1 MKSDFNAPQPATLKR
16 FHARAMQAGT
26 GSSLYY
32 EADTMEELQ
41 VMLYGS
47 AYPAERASVQT
58 YDNSERLRTNEI
70 IQDIAR
76 YGAVLCGAVH
86 NIPLDEIYAIKSKS
100 ERDQNV

>member
-1 MKSDFNAPQPATLKR
+1 MKSDFNAPQPAMVKR
-16 FHARAMQAGT
+16 FHCRAVQAGT
-26 GSSLYY
+26 GNSLYY
-32 EADTMEELQ
+32 EADTMAELQ

-58 YDNSERLRTNEI
+58 YDNSERIRTNEI

-86 NIPLDEIYAIKSKS
+86 DIPLDEIYAIKSKS

>member
-16 FHARAMQAGT
+16 FHCRAMQAGT
-26 GSSLYY
+26 GNSLYY

-58 YDNSERLRTNEI
+58 YDNSERIRENEI

-76 YGAVLCGAVH
+76 YGPVLCGAVH
-86 NIPLDEIYAIKSKS
+86 DIPLDEIYAIKSKS
-100 ERDQNV
+100 ESDQNV

>member
-16 FHARAMQAGT
+16 FHCRAVQAGT

-32 EADTMEELQ
+32 EADTMAELQ
-41 VMLYGS
+41 VQLYGS

-86 NIPLDEIYAIKSKS
+86 DIPLDEIYAIINATK
-100 ERDQNV
+100 ED

>member
-16 FHARAMQAGT
+16 FHCRAVQAGT
-26 GSSLYY
+26 GSDLYY

-58 YDNSERLRTNEI
+58 YDNSDQIRRQQLAADVVYFGPVLAGAINET
-70 IQDIAR
+70 
-76 YGAVLCGAVH
+76 
-86 NIPLDEIYAIKSKS
+86 PLDEIYAIKESKKN
-100 ERDQNV
+100 EL

>member
-16 FHARAMQAGT
+16 FHCRAVQAGT
-26 GSSLYY
+26 GNSLYY

-58 YDNSERLRTNEI
+58 YDNMEAQI
-70 IQDIAR
+70 AQDIAR
-76 YGAVLCGAVH
+76 YGPVLCGAVH
-86 NIPLDEIYAIKSKS
+86 DIPLDEIYAIINTTK
-100 ERDQNV
+100 EN

>member
-16 FHARAMQAGT
+16 FHCRAVQAGT
-26 GSSLYY
+26 GNSLYY

-86 NIPLDEIYAIKSKS
+86 DIPLDEIYAIINATK
-100 ERDQNV
+100 ED

>member
-16 FHARAMQAGT
+16 FHCRAVQVGT
-26 GSSLYY
+26 GNSLYY
-32 EADTMEELQ
+32 EADTLEELHI
-41 VMLYGS
+41 MLYGS
-47 AYPAERASVQT
+47 AYPAELGAWII
-58 YDNSERLRTNEI
+58 DNIERIRKNEI

-86 NIPLDEIYAIKSKS
+86 DIPLDEIYAIKSKS

>member
-16 FHARAMQAGT
+16 FHCRAMQAGT
-26 GSSLYY
+26 GNSLYY

-58 YDNSERLRTNEI
+58 YDNMEAQI

-76 YGAVLCGAVH
+76 YGPVLCGAVH
-86 NIPLDEIYAIKSKS
+86 DIPLDEIYAIINTTKG
-100 ERDQNV
+100 N

>member
-1 MKSDFNAPQPATLKR
+1 MKSDFNAPQPATVKR
-16 FHARAMQAGT
+16 FHCRAVQAGT
-26 GSSLYY
+26 GNSLYY
-32 EADTMEELQ
+32 EADTMAELQ

-58 YDNSERLRTNEI
+58 YDNSERIRKNEI

-76 YGAVLCGAVH
+76 YGPVLCGAVH
-86 NIPLDEIYAIKSKS
+86 EISLEEIYAIKSKS

>member
-1 MKSDFNAPQPATLKR
+1 MKSDFNAPQPAKLKR
-16 FHARAMQAGT
+16 FHARAMQVGT
-26 GSSLYY
+26 GSDLYC
-32 EADTMEELQ
+32 EADTVEELL

-76 YGAVLCGAVH
+76 YGAVLCGAVRD
-86 NIPLDEIYAIKSKS
+86 IPLDEIYAIINTTKG
-100 ERDQNV
+100 N